1 MSRRKT
7 TTTGTA
13 APEAEPMEQE
23 EVSEAPP
30 ETRRTR
36 SGRKVRTPAALL
48 DSGAAVRTPTR
59 RSRRTALQELPVEE
73 ENNAE
78 VAELRPEGLPEEKLD
93 MPAESEPCVPAEPQP
108 EEAVEE
114 EAPDAAVNGSGD
126 GAAAPTE
133 TGPPS
138 TEDIPDK
145 KRKRSNSES
154 SVKQSQTIPMGKP
167 KSGRVWKDRN
177 KQR

>member
-114 EAPDAAVNGSGD
+114 APDAAVNGSGD